1 MNREQLEHA
10 IRAACDVANEE
21 VVIVFGS
28 QAILGKFPD
37 ASENLRQS
45 MEVDVAPGS
54 DDPNAADRID
64 GALGEDSMF
73 HETHGFYVHGLT
85 IEAAVLPEGW
95 QRRVIPVRDGGDSR
109 GVGRCIEAHDLAA
122 SKLAAFREK
131 DRDFVRTLLADGL
144 VNARKL
150 HQRIGQLPPSNVP
163 AETLFR
169 WLDATVTEIRESGWP
184 RKQQAEWVTTS

>member
-21 VVIVFGS
+21 AVIIFGS
-28 QAILGKFPD
+28 QSILGKFPD
-37 ASENLRQS
+37 ASERLRQS

-54 DDPNAADRID
+54 GDPDAADRID
-64 GALGEDSMF
+64 GVLGEDSMF
-73 HETHGFYVHGLT
+73 HATHGFYVHGLT
-85 IEAAVLPEGW
+85 IEAAVLPVGW
-95 QRRVIPVRDGGDSR
+95 ERRVVAVGVPGEGR

-150 HQRIGQLPPSNVP
+150 HQRIGQLPPSAIP
-163 AETLFR
+163 AETLYR
-169 WLDATVTEIRESGWP
+169 WLEATVTEIHRSGWP
-184 RKQQAEWVTTS
+184 GTQQAKWVTTS